1 MLTRTGSTRRRRVGV
16 TLVELLVALALVT
29 VVLGAASSSLLRQ
42 GRDSNAHRSR
52 VRAESQLR
60 AALGEMRV
68 ALEGLSSA
76 AGDLAVGQVRDTAI
90 QLRSVV
96 GNAVACDGTA
106 GQVTL
111 TADDTS
117 EKRAAGL
124 SVAPRAG
131 DTLWWHPPGGSGW
144 VSRRIVSVSGGTG
157 VCAFGGA
164 GTQALLRLGLAS
176 PDTVPRGAPLR
187 ITRQARYSVYRGGDG
202 TWQLGISEWSDVLHA
217 FAPPQPVAGPFTML
231 AAGGCH
237 TGFRYFDAAGAE
249 LRDTG
254 QGIDVGRMA
263 IVRVTIVAP
272 AGPAGSPAGVMRCD
286 SLDVAIGHES

>member
-1 MLTRTGSTRRRRVGV
+1 MEQPTT
-16 TLVELLVALALVT
+16 
-29 VVLGAASSSLLRQ
+29 AA
-42 GRDSNAHRSR
+42 A
-52 VRAESQLR
+52 
-60 AALGEMRV
+60 
-68 ALEGLSSA
+68 
-76 AGDLAVGQVRDTAI
+76 TI
-90 QLRSVV
+90 
-96 GNAVACDGTA
+96 GTA
-106 GQVTL
+106 PHVRPGEPLGTR
-111 TADDTS
+111 S
-117 EKRAAGL
+117 
-124 SVAPRAG
+124 APRAG

-144 VSRRIVSVSGGTG
+144 VSRRIDSVSGGTG

-187 ITRQARYSVYRGGDG
+187 ITRLSRYSVYRGGDG

-254 QGIDVGRMA
+254 QGIEVGRMA

-272 AGPAGSPAGVMRCD
+272 AGPAGFPAGVIRCD